1 MFESFAQNGE
11 DVVLWRTLG
20 HLPRGQWIDVG
31 ANDPD
36 TDSVT
41 RVFSDAGWT
50 GINIEPMEPVFSNL
64 CERRPNDINLRIAV
78 EDVEGERVYFAVG
91 AGRALSTNDPD
102 AADQYRQSG
111 MSVEEVIV
119 PTRSLASIWDEFVEG
134 EVHFLKI
141 DVEGAEASVLGGADL
156 ARHRPWI
163 IVVESVEAVNM
174 EAVREFA
181 LSTRPIP
188 TSRHSEW
195 EHCLLHNGYQ
205 FVLFDGLNRFYVA
218 QEHEAALV
226 PRLEAP
232 VNVLDRSIAPTA
244 RRMIAEVQDHLGQID
259 RDRML
264 VADRLNEALS
274 ELDALRVEA
283 YAIQKTISWRVT
295 APLRKVRAL
304 LQR

>member
-1 MFESFAQNGE
+1 M
-11 DVVLWRTLG
+11 
-20 HLPRGQWIDVG
+20 
-31 ANDPD
+31 
-36 TDSVT
+36 
-41 RVFSDAGWT
+41 
-50 GINIEPMEPVFSNL
+50 
-64 CERRPNDINLRIAV
+64 
-78 EDVEGERVYFAVG
+78 G

-195 EHCLLHNGYQ
+195 EHYLLHNDYQ

-218 QEHEAALV
+218 REHGATLG

-274 ELDALRVEA
+274 ERDALRGEV
-283 YAIQKTISWRVT
+283 YAMQKTISWRVT
-295 APLRKVRAL
+295 VPLRKVRAL
-304 LQR
+304 LRR